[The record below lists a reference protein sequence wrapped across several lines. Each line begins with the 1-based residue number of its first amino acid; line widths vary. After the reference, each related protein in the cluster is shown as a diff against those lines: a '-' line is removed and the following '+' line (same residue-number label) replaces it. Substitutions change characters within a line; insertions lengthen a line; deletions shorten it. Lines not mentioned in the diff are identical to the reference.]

1 METKQ
6 GKKESKDILEQKK
19 TDIPISSVKFADSWT
34 FWENY
39 ESKSSELAYQ
49 DTNKQI
55 FKWNDIISF
64 FQFWNKYPGNS
75 PKNIFYDGKN
85 IKYFFKEKLRIISM
99 NIFKEGIKPL
109 WEDENNNGGKFLKL
123 EYQIKNV
130 SRIEEFFKAAS
141 LQWEKLALCAMGRS
155 LPGAKFI
162 NGIRFVDKT
171 NFKKGNQIM
180 FRIEIWVSKKIEE
193 NILNKLKEVVG
204 KNLGCEN
211 VIVQDIKVN

>member
-1 METKQ
+1 MESKQ
-6 GKKESKDILEQKK
+6 EKKTSKDILEQKK

-123 EYQIKNV
+123 DYQIKNV

>member
-1 METKQ
+1 MESKQ
-6 GKKESKDILEQKK
+6 EKKTSKDILEQKK

>member
-123 EYQIKNV
+123 DYQIKNV

>member
-1 METKQ
+1 MESKQ
-6 GKKESKDILEQKK
+6 EKKTSKDILEQKK

-171 NFKKGNQIM
+171 NFRKGNQIM